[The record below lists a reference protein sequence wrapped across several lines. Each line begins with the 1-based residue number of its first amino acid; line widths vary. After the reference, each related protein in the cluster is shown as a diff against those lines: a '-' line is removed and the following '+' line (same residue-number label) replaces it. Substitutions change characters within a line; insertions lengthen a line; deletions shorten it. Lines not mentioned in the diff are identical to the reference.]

1 MWAGHFCTF
10 LVRGRGRA
18 VLKDTLLAVLDQ
30 LEEAAA
36 LRWQR
41 WQVFFFI
48 KKKTC
53 FYFSKEYFDV
63 ERRQERSVEET
74 TTPRRWHKRTQ
85 LERRLG
91 VFQSLTRN
99 QFIFFI
105 SKQKHFLSSLKFL
118 ILFQSVFLLWLQKC
132 GGTRTHTH
140 TAPMEDCKNIRPKKK
155 IWKKKVLCWYLRG
168 VFSQKKYQKRGFFSS
183 KTVYVSYQNYSKPK
197 KWLACIFWMSEPKK
211 ITPSAFWSCDYALK
225 PIFQKL
231 FFLGK
236 SFFFHKKKNLLLFF

>member
-1 MWAGHFCTF
+1 MLSESHWCDAIYHTSC
-10 LVRGRGRA
+10 
-18 VLKDTLLAVLDQ
+18 LL
-30 LEEAAA
+30 
-36 LRWQR
+36 
-41 WQVFFFI
+41 
-48 KKKTC
+48 
-53 FYFSKEYFDV
+53 FSKEYFDV

-155 IWKKKVLCWYLRG
+155 FGKKSPLLVPSGRFFAKKVP
-168 VFSQKKYQKRGFFSS
+168 KKGFFFIKNCLRFLS
-183 KTVYVSYQNYSKPK
+183 KLQQTKEMISLYLLNE
-197 KWLACIFWMSEPKK
+197 W
-211 ITPSAFWSCDYALK
+211 T
-225 PIFQKL
+225 
-231 FFLGK
+231 
-236 SFFFHKKKNLLLFF
+236 KKNYA